1 MKRATAK
8 KAARQSGRATQVSK
22 ADRIL
27 DVAEEL
33 FALHGFDGVTM
44 RQIAQRARVDV
55 ALANYYF
62 GRKRAVFDAVF
73 ERRAGLLNQLRLDA
87 LREVQARAGSKGP
100 AVEQIIEAFLRPLEI
115 AQEHADAG
123 LRNYLALVAYA
134 NNSPIFGGELISRL
148 FNTLVQEFIDAL
160 KLALPGHREE
170 DIYWCYHYL
179 SGSLSLTLADT
190 GRIDILSRGKC
201 RSSDFKAA
209 YDRMVPYTAAG
220 FRRVCLSGELRAKP
234 AAARDGKSP
243 SGTSEVAAA
252 GWTRQ
257 RAT

>member
-1 MKRATAK
+1 MKTARVRRAARARRRATA
-8 KAARQSGRATQVSK
+8 VSK

-73 ERRAGLLNQLRLDA
+73 ERRAGMLNQLRLDA
-87 LREVQARAGSKGP
+87 LREVQAQAGSKGP
-100 AVEQIIEAFLRPLEI
+100 SVEQIIEAFLHPLEI

-148 FNTLVQEFIDAL
+148 FNTLVQEFIGAL
-160 KLALPGHREE
+160 KQALPGHREE

-201 RSSDFKAA
+201 KSSDFKAA

-220 FRRVCLSGELRAKP
+220 FRRVCLPADSR
-234 AAARDGKSP
+234 AAAS
-243 SGTSEVAAA
+243 SAAVVY
-252 GWTRQ
+252 
-257 RAT
+257 

>member
-1 MKRATAK
+1 MRRATE
-8 KAARQSGRATQVSK
+8 VSK

-33 FALHGFDGVTM
+33 FALHGFDGVTL

-73 ERRAGLLNQLRLDA
+73 ERRASMLNQMRLDA
-87 LREVQARAGSKGP
+87 LREVQAQAGKAGLS
-100 AVEQIIEAFLRPLEI
+100 VEQIIEAFLRPLEI

-134 NNSPIFGGELISRL
+134 NNSPVFGGELMSRL
-148 FNTLVQEFIDAL
+148 FNALVEEFIDAL
-160 KLALPGHREE
+160 KKALPGHREE
-170 DIYWCYHYL
+170 DIYWCYHYM

-201 RSSDFKAA
+201 NSSDFKSA
-209 YDRMVPYTAAG
+209 YDRMVPYSAAG
-220 FRRVCLSGELRAKP
+220 FRRICLTGELQGAGV
-234 AAARDGKSP
+234 DLEGGKS
-243 SGTSEVAAA
+243 SAETTGLAAH
-252 GWTRQ
+252 
-257 RAT
+257 